1 MATRTIV
8 LTADRHDAERYV
20 LEHSLEP
27 GALIGRRRNE
37 DVVVVWPRVIDR
49 LRGLEADRIESTP
62 AALASPAHDAMLA
75 TAMLCTHGRT

>member
-1 MATRTIV
+1 MTARKIV
-8 LTADRHDAERYV
+8 LTADRHDAAQYV

-49 LRGLEADRIESTP
+49 VRGLEADRIESTP
-62 AALASPAHDAMLA
+62 AALASPAHDAML
-75 TAMLCTHGRT
+75 TAAKLCTHGRN